1 MTLHAD
7 EFNRIGQYLLIE
19 KTALARADAALVFG
33 NRSISDSLTSA
44 VAHYYH
50 QGFFPYIVVSGGNI
64 VDPDEGR
71 VNMVQ
76 TEAEYM
82 AARLNGL
89 GVPENKIICE
99 NQATNTQE
107 NVEFCRDIFNDHA
120 ALQNARSVM
129 SFGNIIASRRFLMTL
144 KAHWPEMLAM
154 HVGVNGYDCP
164 AFKWHTNHA
173 FRDAVMDQYMRLA
186 PYQANGW
193 IKEID
198 LDALNQRILDL
209 Q

>member
-1 MTLHAD
+1 MTLYTD

-33 NRSISDSLTSA
+33 NPAIPDSLVSTA
-44 VAHYYH
+44 ARYFH
-50 QGFFPYIVVSGGNI
+50 QGYFPYIVVSGANM
-64 VDPDEGR
+64 VDPVEGR
-71 VNMVQ
+71 VDMVQ

-82 AARLNGL
+82 AARLNAL
-89 GVPENKIICE
+89 GVPQNKIICE

-107 NVEFCRDIFNDHA
+107 NVEFFRDIFNDHA

-164 AFKWHTNHA
+164 VSKWYTHQA
-173 FRDAVMDQYMRLA
+173 FRDAVIDQYARLA

-198 LDALNQRILDL
+198 LDALNQRILEL
-209 Q
+209 H